1 MDRQWQDRR
10 SPRGCVKF
18 RVVACILPC
27 SAVSPVLKHIV
38 QCIYGMLGHTWF
50 DEADEEPTAVDKL
63 KEGFPEPRKNDIRNG
78 SLA

>member
-1 MDRQWQDRR
+1 MREIPSGRLYITVLR
-10 SPRGCVKF
+10 S
-18 RVVACILPC
+18 
-27 SAVSPVLKHIV
+27 VSWFET

>member
-1 MDRQWQDRR
+1 MAR
-10 SPRGCVKF
+10 SPE
-18 RVVACILPC
+18 
-27 SAVSPVLKHIV
+27 SAWVREIPSGRLYITVLRSVSCFET